1 MVPKKISDA
10 VRNINNTLLAE
21 PALSYPDRAGEKSL
35 ALLESRQTFEVAAAQ
50 TSGLVNLVFSHQ
62 TGFFE
67 SKHLFIDIPMFI
79 TELACVKDVI

>member
-10 VRNINNTLLAE
+10 VRNINNTMPAE
-21 PALSYPDRAGEKSL
+21 AALSYPDRGGEKSL

-50 TSGLVNLVFSHQ
+50 TSGLVNLVFSLF
-62 TGFFE
+62 FFE
-67 SKHLFIDIPMFI
+67 SKHLFIDKPMFI